1 MIENNETSELPIQP
15 LKEKQA
21 TENSNIINENEVAPV
36 TEQVKWT
43 RDKNGKLVNSS
54 AVTQD
59 DYAKDFATLLQ
70 ETAEAG
76 KRLSKEDRKTVVDK
90 LKDKSVVPDT
100 LQKYGDD
107 IKTLDDFND
116 ASAAGK
122 LKTKASDVKQAK
134 VEDKK
139 DDIKATTEAKKQMET
154 ATKKPAVNTTTTTPE
169 PVTTRSAT
177 TGYVDYSKV
186 TPENY
191 ATNPNTTAKGLVQY
205 LRDNGKTLEDAI
217 KYVGISG
224 NLDDRIANE
233 YGYSV
238 AELNNFKKNG
248 IPNKKYKQSLFLDKE
263 TTDANKKR
271 ADELADIID
280 DPNASEINK
289 ANAKAELL
297 NIQAVTAARNSTAN
311 IIGDA
316 ADAAKG
322 TKDSAKKLVDA
333 EYLDNL
339 PKSLVAA
346 YTSGRFGNPDS
357 DEAKARLGY
366 FILDNIATGL
376 SNFRIGRSSPAFG
389 DKQSKYDAYLSEELK
404 NAVQRKNDTINKTND
419 ATLEILKKGGMD
431 QVDLDNAIAEWS
443 KDETLSNYASQLDAT
458 KKANA
463 VLAQKT
469 LGEFLIGM
477 SDEDKNAAAYAALLL
492 SNGDV
497 NQALPLLQSTG
508 VDVDNFLKKLK
519 ETKMSDASLSKI
531 AEKAL
536 DTQNQIKLQ
545 DNSTANSLKIAQDA
559 FNKDV
564 EKLDINYQN
573 EMNKLKQELQNN
585 KDMEQVKAEWA
596 DYLDKNTSWR
606 HTGQDILKSGI
617 SVITE
622 TAKAYGSAGP
632 KILESLI
639 P

>member
-1 MIENNETSELPIQP
+1 MIENNETTGELPIQP

-21 TENSNIINENEVAPV
+21 ENSNIINENEVAPV

-43 RDKNGKLVNSS
+43 RDKNGKLVNGS

-76 KRLSKEDRKTVVDK
+76 KSLSKEDRKTVVDT
-90 LKDKSVVPDT
+90 LKDKSVVRDT
-100 LQKYGDD
+100 LQKYGDN
-107 IKTLDDFND
+107 IKTLDDFNN
-116 ASAAGK
+116 ASVTGK
-122 LKTKASDVKQAK
+122 LKTKAADVEQAK

-154 ATKKPAVNTTTTTPE
+154 ATKKPAVNTTTTPE

-191 ATNPNTTAKGLVQY
+191 AKDPNTTAKGLVQY

-217 KYVGISG
+217 KYVGISD

-238 AELNNFKKNG
+238 VELNNFKKNG

-263 TTDANKKR
+263 TTEANKKR

-280 DPNASEINK
+280 DPNASEIDK
-289 ANAKAELL
+289 VNAKAELL

-346 YTSGRFGNPDS
+346 YTSGRFGDPDS

-431 QVDLDNAIAEWS
+431 QVDFDNAIAEWS

-492 SNGDV
+492 SNGDI

-508 VDVDNFLKKLK
+508 IDVNNFLKKLA
-519 ETKMSDASLSKI
+519 ETKMSDASLSII
-531 AEKAL
+531 ATKAL

-545 DNSTANSLKIAQDA
+545 DNSTANALKIAQDA
-559 FNKDV
+559 FNKDI

-606 HTGQDILKSGI
+606 HTGQDILKDGI

-622 TAKAYGSAGP
+622 TAKAIGSAAP
-632 KILESLI
+632 KILESLVH
-639 P
+639 

>member
-21 TENSNIINENEVAPV
+21 TENSNIINENEVAPAI
-36 TEQVKWT
+36 EQVKYMRNKKT
-43 RDKNGKLVNSS
+43 GKLEDLS

-59 DYAKDFATLLQ
+59 DYAKDFATYMQ
-70 ETAEAG
+70 EAAENG
-76 KRLSKEDRKTVVDK
+76 TEISQDDEEELIRHLGRGVVPGVLEKYNVKTFTDFNRLSR
-90 LKDKSVVPDT
+90 
-100 LQKYGDD
+100 Q
-107 IKTLDDFND
+107 
-116 ASAAGK
+116 GK
-122 LKTKASDVKQAK
+122 LKTPAAEVKKSK

-154 ATKKPAVNTTTTTPE
+154 ATKKPAVNTTTTPE

-191 ATNPNTTAKGLVQY
+191 ATDPNTTAKGLVQY

-217 KYVGISG
+217 KYVGISD

-280 DPNASEINK
+280 DPNASEIDK

-346 YTSGRFGNPDS
+346 YTSGRFGDPDS

-389 DKQSKYDAYLSEELK
+389 DKQSKYASYLSEELK

-419 ATLEILKKGGMD
+419 ATLEILKKGGMG

-492 SNGDV
+492 SNGDI

-508 VDVDNFLKKLK
+508 IDVNNFLKKLA
-519 ETKMSDASLSKI
+519 ETKMSDASLSII
-531 AEKAL
+531 ATKAL

-622 TAKAYGSAGP
+622 TAKAIGSAAP
-632 KILESLI
+632 KIVESLL

>member
-21 TENSNIINENEVAPV
+21 TENSNIINENEVSPV

-43 RDKNGKLVNSS
+43 RDKNGKLFNGS

-76 KRLSKEDRKTVVDK
+76 KRLSKEDRKK
-90 LKDKSVVPDT
+90 LNN
-100 LQKYGDD
+100 
-107 IKTLDDFND
+107 FND
-116 ASAAGK
+116 ASD
-122 LKTKASDVKQAK
+122 TKKKKKKSADVKQAK

-177 TGYVDYSKV
+177 TGYVDYSKI

-191 ATNPNTTAKGLVQY
+191 AQNQNTTAKGLVQY
-205 LRDNGKTLEDAI
+205 FRDNGKTLEDAI
-217 KYVGISG
+217 KYVGITD

-280 DPNASEINK
+280 DPNASEIDK

-316 ADAAKG
+316 ADAAKE
-322 TKDSAKKLVDA
+322 TKNSAKKLVDA

-357 DEAKARLGY
+357 NEAKARLGY

-389 DKQSKYDAYLSEELK
+389 DK
-404 NAVQRKNDTINKTND
+404 
-419 ATLEILKKGGMD
+419 
-431 QVDLDNAIAEWS
+431 
-443 KDETLSNYASQLDAT
+443 
-458 KKANA
+458 
-463 VLAQKT
+463 
-469 LGEFLIGM
+469 
-477 SDEDKNAAAYAALLL
+477 
-492 SNGDV
+492 
-497 NQALPLLQSTG
+497 
-508 VDVDNFLKKLK
+508 
-519 ETKMSDASLSKI
+519 
-531 AEKAL
+531 
-536 DTQNQIKLQ
+536 
-545 DNSTANSLKIAQDA
+545 
-559 FNKDV
+559 
-564 EKLDINYQN
+564 
-573 EMNKLKQELQNN
+573 
-585 KDMEQVKAEWA
+585 
-596 DYLDKNTSWR
+596 
-606 HTGQDILKSGI
+606 
-617 SVITE
+617 
-622 TAKAYGSAGP
+622 
-632 KILESLI
+632 
-639 P
+639 

>member
-21 TENSNIINENEVAPV
+21 TENSNIINENEVSPV

-43 RDKNGKLVNSS
+43 RDKNGKLFNGS

-76 KRLSKEDRKTVVDK
+76 KRLSKEDRKTLVDT
-90 LKDKSVVPDT
+90 LKDKSVVRDT

-122 LKTKASDVKQAK
+122 LKTKSADVKQAK

-177 TGYVDYSKV
+177 TGYVDYSKI

-191 ATNPNTTAKGLVQY
+191 AQNQNTTAKGLVQY
-205 LRDNGKTLEDAI
+205 FRDNGKTLEDAI
-217 KYVGISG
+217 KYVGITD

-297 NIQAVTAARNSTAN
+297 NIQAVTAARNATAN

-389 DKQSKYDAYLSEELK
+389 DKKSKYDTYLSEELK
-404 NAVQRKNDTINKTND
+404 NEATI
-419 ATLEILKKGGMD
+419 ERLKKGGMD

-443 KDETLSNYASQLDAT
+443 KEETLSNYASQLDAT

-564 EKLDINYQN
+564 EKLDISYQN

-622 TAKAYGSAGP
+622 TAKAIGSAVP
-632 KILESLI
+632 KLIESLV

>member
-43 RDKNGKLVNSS
+43 RDKSGKLVNGS
-54 AVTQD
+54 AVTQA
-59 DYAKDFATLLQ
+59 DYEKDFATLLQ

-76 KRLSKEDRKTVVDK
+76 KKLSDEDTKTVVDT
-90 LKDKSVVPDT
+90 LKDRSIVRKILND
-100 LQKYGDD
+100 KY
-107 IKTLDDFND
+107 KVATLDDFND

-122 LKTKASDVKQAK
+122 LKTKAADVKQAK

-154 ATKKPAVNTTTTTPE
+154 ATKKPAVTTTTPE

-191 ATNPNTTAKGLVQY
+191 AQNPNTTAKGLVQY

-217 KYVGISG
+217 KYVGISD

-280 DPNASEINK
+280 DPNASEIDK

-297 NIQAVTAARNSTAN
+297 NIQAVTAARNSNAN

-346 YTSGRFGNPDS
+346 YTSGRFGDPDS

-419 ATLEILKKGGMD
+419 ATLEILKKGGMS

-492 SNGDV
+492 SNGDI

-508 VDVDNFLKKLK
+508 IDVNNFLKKLK
-519 ETKMSDASLSKI
+519 ETKMSDASLSII
-531 AEKAL
+531 ATKAL

-622 TAKAYGSAGP
+622 TAKAIGSAGP
-632 KILESLI
+632 KILESLL